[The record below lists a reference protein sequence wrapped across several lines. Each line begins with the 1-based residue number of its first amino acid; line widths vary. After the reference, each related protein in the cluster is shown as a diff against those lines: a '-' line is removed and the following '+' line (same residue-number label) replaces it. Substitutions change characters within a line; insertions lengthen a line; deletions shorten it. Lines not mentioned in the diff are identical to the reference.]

1 MNVYLPIAGMSVD
14 PVVILAMGA
23 AIGTLSGLFGFGGG
37 FLMTPILIFLGIPPA
52 VAVATQT
59 NQVVGQS
66 VSGALA
72 QWRRGNVDLTMGLV
86 LIFGGLLGSLLGVW
100 AFTLLRKLGQLDL
113 VISLGYVLFLGAVG
127 MLMLVETAQTLLSQF
142 RGTAVRRKLHEHGWL
157 HRLPLKM
164 RFRRSRLFVS
174 ALLPLG
180 IGVAV
185 GLLASVLGI
194 GGGFLL
200 IPALVYMLGMPTAM
214 VVGTALLQIIATTA
228 FTTVLQAATNQSVDL
243 VLAAL
248 LLTGAVIGAQFG
260 SRWAARLPGAHLRGL
275 LALIVLGM
283 CGKLAYDL
291 MATPAE
297 LFSLAGAG

>member
-14 PVVILAMGA
+14 PFVILAMGA
-23 AIGTLSGLFGFGGG
+23 VIGTLSGLFGFGGG

-72 QWRRGNVDLTMGLV
+72 QWRRGNVDLLMGLV
-86 LIFGGLLGSLLGVW
+86 LTLGGVLGSLLGVW
-100 AFTLLRKLGQLDL
+100 VFSLLRRFGQLDL
-113 VISLGYVLFLGAVG
+113 IISLGYVIFLGAVG
-127 MLMLVETAQTLLSQF
+127 TLMLVETAQTMLSQL
-142 RGTAVRRKLHEHGWL
+142 RGTTVKRKLHEHGWF
-157 HRLPLKM
+157 HRLPMKM
-164 RFRRSRLFVS
+164 RFRRSRLYIS
-174 ALLPLG
+174 AILPLG
-180 IGVAV
+180 IGVLV

-228 FTTVLQAATNQSVDL
+228 FTTVLQATTNQSVDL

-248 LLTGAVIGAQFG
+248 LLAGAVIGAQFG
-260 SRWAARLPGAHLRGL
+260 SRWAARLPGAQLRGL

-283 CGKLAYDL
+283 CVKLAYDL
-291 MATPAE
+291 TATPDE
-297 LFSLAGAG
+297 LFSLAAVG

>member
-14 PVVILAMGA
+14 PFVILAMGA
-23 AIGTLSGLFGFGGG
+23 IVGTLSGLFGFGGG

-72 QWRRGNVDLTMGLV
+72 QWRRGNVDLPMGLV
-86 LIFGGLLGSLLGVW
+86 LIAGGMLGSLLGVW
-100 AFTLLRKLGQLDL
+100 VFALLRQYGQLDL
-113 VISLGYVLFLGAVG
+113 VISLGYVVFLGAVG
-127 MLMLVETAQTLLSQF
+127 TLMLVETAQTLLRQM
-142 RGTAVRRKLHEHGWL
+142 RGTATRKKLHEHSWL
-157 HRLPLKM
+157 HRLPFKM
-164 RFRRSRLFVS
+164 RFRRSRLYVS

-180 IGVAV
+180 IGALV

-200 IPALVYMLGMPTAM
+200 IPALIYLLGMPTVM
-214 VVGTALLQIIATTA
+214 VVGTSLVQIIVTTA
-228 FTTVLQAATNQSVDL
+228 FATVLQAATNQTVDL
-243 VLAAL
+243 VLAGL
-248 LLTGAVIGAQFG
+248 LLAGAVIGAQLG
-260 SRWAARLPGAHLRGL
+260 SRWASRLPSTHLRGL
-275 LALIVLGM
+275 LALLVLGM

-291 MATPAE
+291 MVMPAE
-297 LFSLAGAG
+297 IYSLAGAV